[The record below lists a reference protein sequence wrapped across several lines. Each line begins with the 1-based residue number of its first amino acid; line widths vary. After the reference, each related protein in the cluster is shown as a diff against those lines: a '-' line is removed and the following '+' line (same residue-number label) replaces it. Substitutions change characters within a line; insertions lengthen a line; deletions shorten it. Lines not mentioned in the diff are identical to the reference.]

1 MRKFEY
7 LSNEIKC
14 DFFFFFYSYEQA
26 PNTIA
31 YDFETIHNID
41 EWKCESALT
50 VKEVLR
56 YWNMSVQYWM
66 ATCVYKRI
74 KWRQIAYEKFLFKN
88 KIDHYLFLVN
98 LLRCLFL
105 LIGTVFI

>member
-1 MRKFEY
+1 MRKFK
-7 LSNEIKC
+7 LKLLLIKKT
-14 DFFFFFYSYEQA
+14 FSFSYEQA

-66 ATCVYKRI
+66 ATCIYKRI
-74 KWRQIAYEKFLFKN
+74 QWRQIAYEIFFLIKRIFVSRTKR
-88 KIDHYLFLVN
+88 KLVVN
-98 LLRCLFL
+98 T
-105 LIGTVFI
+105 LIRRF

>member
-1 MRKFEY
+1 MI
-7 LSNEIKC
+7 SNANSLLC
-14 DFFFFFYSYEQA
+14 RYEQA

-66 ATCVYKRI
+66 ATCVYRRI
-74 KWRQIAYEKFLFKN
+74 KWRQIAYEN
-88 KIDHYLFLVN
+88 KTRH
-98 LLRCLFL
+98 FL
-105 LIGTVFI
+105 LFYLSIF

>member
-1 MRKFEY
+1 MKQAYVLLELLIDY
-7 LSNEIKC
+7 LVFIC
-14 DFFFFFYSYEQA
+14 SYEQA

-41 EWKCESALT
+41 EWKCETALT

-74 KWRQIAYEKFLFKN
+74 KWRQIA
-88 KIDHYLFLVN
+88 
-98 LLRCLFL
+98 
-105 LIGTVFI
+105 

>member
-1 MRKFEY
+1 M
-7 LSNEIKC
+7 
-14 DFFFFFYSYEQA
+14 
-26 PNTIA
+26 A

-74 KWRQIAYEKFLFKN
+74 KWRQIAYEKSFFSYKKNRSFFLF
-88 KIDHYLFLVN
+88 FSLVN
-98 LLRCLFL
+98 LLQCVFL
-105 LIGTVFI
+105 LIGMVFI

>member
-1 MRKFEY
+1 M
-7 LSNEIKC
+7 
-14 DFFFFFYSYEQA
+14 DFSERFSCFDVGQGPTDLVALKQAYEQA
-26 PNTIA
+26 PNTIG

-74 KWRQIAYEKFLFKN
+74 KWRQIAYEK
-88 KIDHYLFLVN
+88 
-98 LLRCLFL
+98 
-105 LIGTVFI
+105 